1 VSEDLNRDPLLQKLA
16 RLTPSSSAID
26 RDALLFAAG
35 RASAPRTNGWKILVV
50 GLALSQAATLGLWFM
65 TSGVDALEQ
74 PAAPPAIN
82 QEELLPVSPESPI
95 RQSVSPQSY
104 ASLTRRLE
112 RGGLPMPEPVAD
124 PLPPQPALSA
134 DLRAYESSFE

>member
-1 VSEDLNRDPLLQKLA
+1 VSEDLNRDPLVQKLA
-16 RLTPSSSAID
+16 RLTPASSAID

-35 RASAPRTNGWKILVV
+35 RASAPRTGGWKILAA
-50 GLALSQAATLGLWFM
+50 GLALSQTATLGLWFM
-65 TSGVDALEQ
+65 TSGASVLEQ
-74 PAAPPAIN
+74 PAVPPAIN
-82 QEELLPVSPESPI
+82 LEESLPVSPEPPNQ
-95 RQSVSPQSY
+95 QSISPQSY
-104 ASLTRRLE
+104 ASLTRRLD